1 MGNRKGIVIML
12 IGLLLM
18 AAALYRVMENDRD
31 EAEAARESDQILAE
45 LQSIMWENT
54 QTVGRGEN
62 SAYSA
67 NVGVGN
73 PLGGET
79 TVVVKTP
86 APVGRDFVL
95 PTPLATEAPI
105 FIENPDMDM
114 PTLNM
119 NGNTYIGTLEVPSK
133 GLILPVMSEWSYPN
147 LKKAPCLY
155 SGSIYAGNAVI
166 AAHNYAGHF
175 GRLAKLSPADTV
187 YFTDVDGNRFSYEV
201 VLEEVLE
208 PTSVEEMTANVDKPL
223 TVSIL
228 GCPLNGIGEGENS
241 DLGIAGGKE
250 KSVILKDG
258 KIFKT
263 VNSKD
268 LLTEFEKLLQE
279 KLK

>member
-86 APVGRDFVL
+86 APVRRDFVL

-147 LKKAPCLY
+147 LKKAPCRYMGTAYENNFIIL
-155 SGSIYAGNAVI
+155 
-166 AAHNYAGHF
+166 AHNYQAHF
-175 GRLAKLSPADTV
+175 GTLKELIPGELIL
-187 YFTDVDGNRFSYEV
+187 FTDIKGNLFRYEV
-201 VLEEVLE
+201 VEIETLYPNEIDRLEGTNYALTLFTCTIGGRSRVTVRCRRTETNSMIPA
-208 PTSVEEMTANVDKPL
+208 PTAAVR
-223 TVSIL
+223 
-228 GCPLNGIGEGENS
+228 
-241 DLGIAGGKE
+241 
-250 KSVILKDG
+250 
-258 KIFKT
+258 
-263 VNSKD
+263 
-268 LLTEFEKLLQE
+268 
-279 KLK
+279 

>member
-86 APVGRDFVL
+86 APVGYADAEHEWKHVYRNFGSSIKRPYSSRHVRMVL
-95 PTPLATEAPI
+95 SQSEKGAVPLY
-105 FIENPDMDM
+105 
-114 PTLNM
+114 
-119 NGNTYIGTLEVPSK
+119 GNSL
-133 GLILPVMSEWSYPN
+133 
-147 LKKAPCLY
+147 
-155 SGSIYAGNAVI
+155 
-166 AAHNYAGHF
+166 
-175 GRLAKLSPADTV
+175 
-187 YFTDVDGNRFSYEV
+187 
-201 VLEEVLE
+201 
-208 PTSVEEMTANVDKPL
+208 
-223 TVSIL
+223 
-228 GCPLNGIGEGENS
+228 
-241 DLGIAGGKE
+241 
-250 KSVILKDG
+250 
-258 KIFKT
+258 
-263 VNSKD
+263 
-268 LLTEFEKLLQE
+268 
-279 KLK
+279 